1 MASERW
7 KILRRSIFSAN
18 REATNG
24 GTEVTTA
31 SVRTFG
37 TFCLFHISAATRPTY
52 ISDHTGR
59 WFFYS
64 YTSDSDRGHADI
76 KVCIKILDPRVSLE
90 AMVGFNN
97 TGNVCIWPAEEVLAY
112 QCLEEREIF
121 KTANIC
127 ELGCGMTGL
136 AGIMLACSKAPSR
149 VLLTDG
155 NQVSVQNMKEIVAA
169 NKECFG
175 TTDVSCDLLVW
186 TDFPIKEEYCGK
198 FDYVL
203 CADCLFFEHLHKEL
217 VLVIHKLLKPNKG
230 TAVLF
235 APKRGE
241 TLAQFCHVAEGY
253 FNVELCHR
261 YNHKVWQVHQDKP
274 NGYNEDLHYPL
285 KITLK
290 HIREQN

>member
-7 KILRRSIFSAN
+7 KILRSAIIKP
-18 REATNG
+18 ATKE
-24 GTEVTTA
+24 GTELSAA
-31 SVRTFG
+31 SVRTFS
-37 TFCLFHISAATRPTY
+37 TFSLFRVSVITHSSNDAE
-52 ISDHTGR
+52 R

-64 YTSDSDRGHADI
+64 QTSDSDGSHAEI

-112 QCLEEREIF
+112 HCLEERLIF
-121 KTANIC
+121 KKANIC

-136 AGIMLACSKAPSR
+136 AGIMLACSNIPSW

-155 NQVSVQNMKEIVAA
+155 NQVSVQNVKEIVAA

-175 TTDVSCDLLVW
+175 ATDVSCDHLVW
-186 TDFPIKEEYCGK
+186 NSSSIKEEYCGR

-203 CADCLFFEHLHKEL
+203 CADCLFFEHLQKEL
-217 VLVIHKLLKPNKG
+217 AIVIHKLLKPNEG
-230 TAVLF
+230 IALIF
-235 APKRGE
+235 APRRGE
-241 TLAQFCHVAEGY
+241 TLAQFCRIAEDY
-253 FNVELCHR
+253 FKVELNHH
-261 YNHKVWQVHQDKP
+261 YNVKVWKVHHDKP

-285 KITLK
+285 KITLRNS
-290 HIREQN
+290 REQN